1 MAVPQFFGSHRWIGI
16 IGAAVA
22 IAVVA
27 LGVRQLSGRTP
38 PGAGRVE
45 AAVPV
50 TAAVAVRADVPDF
63 TSTIGTVQS
72 IDSIAIESQAAARL

>member
-45 AAVPV
+45 AVPV